1 MDSKYIITPSGTFV
15 STDELYHWGIK
26 GMKWG
31 VRRYQN
37 PDGSLTAKGRKR
49 YTNPDGSLNEKGKK
63 FYAKETERLKAE
75 RKTLSAQKRTNAK
88 LSKLDQMR
96 KENESIKEQLDG
108 KKLKKPDESTAT
120 NVKFKAAEDMDD
132 KELQT
137 RLNRLNNENNYN
149 KIMADRGYV
158 QIDKFSDMDMK
169 IAELKKQKEYLQLQK
184 DVNDLTPKK
193 VSKGKQIMD
202 TLMNKVIAP
211 AATNAGKA
219 VLEKYLTEAGMNA
232 VSKSLK
238 KETDKIG
245 KTVTESTE
253 RVKQKEAK
261 KEAKQAEKQAEK
273 QAKKEAKQAAK
284 EAKKE
289 AKSSTDKDD
298 QVFEGVVEDNPN
310 YSKKSSSGSNSSKSN
325 TIIDAE
331 WWSYVGDSSVTSM
344 TTTKSNSSGRSYVS
358 GYLDTPIR
366 NLPSSNIAGYLPA
379 PKDDD

>member
-1 MDSKYIITPSGTFV
+1 MDSKYVITSSGTFI
-15 STDELYHWGIK
+15 SADELYHHGII

-31 VRRYQN
+31 RRRYQN
-37 PDGSLTAKGRKR
+37 PDGSLTAAGRKR
-49 YTNPDGSLNEKGKK
+49 YTDSDGNLNEKGKK
-63 FYAKETERLKAE
+63 YYAKETERLKAE
-75 RKTLSAQKRTNAK
+75 KATLANQKRTSAK
-88 LSKLDQMR
+88 LSKLDAMR

-108 KKLKKPDESTAT
+108 KQPKKPDESTAT
-120 NVKFKAAEDMDD
+120 NVKFKAVEDMDD

-184 DVNDLTPKK
+184 DVKDLTPKK

-202 TLMNKVIAP
+202 TLMDKVIAP

-238 KETDKIG
+238 KETDKID
-245 KTVTESTE
+245 KTIKESTK

-261 KEAKQAEKQAEK
+261 KEAKQAEKQA
-273 QAKKEAKQAAK
+273 AK

-289 AKSSTDKDD
+289 AKSSTNKYE
-298 QVFEGVVEDNPN
+298 QTFEGIVEDNPN
-310 YSKKSSSGSNSSKSN
+310 YSKKSSRSSSSSKSKTVVDMESWPALN
-325 TIIDAE
+325 
-331 WWSYVGDSSVTSM
+331 SGVTSM
-344 TTTKSNSSGRSYVS
+344 TTSRNTSSGKSYVTS
-358 GYLDTPIR
+358 HLNAPVSS
-366 NLPSSNIAGYLPA
+366 LPSPNIAGYLPA

>member
-1 MDSKYIITPSGTFV
+1 MDSKYIITSSGTFI
-15 STDELYHWGIK
+15 SADELYHHGVI

-31 VRRYQN
+31 RRRYQN
-37 PDGSLTAKGRKR
+37 PDGSLTAAGRKR
-49 YTNPDGSLNEKGKK
+49 YTDSDGNLNEKGKK
-63 FYAKETERLKAE
+63 YYAKETERLKAE
-75 RKTLSAQKRTNAK
+75 RKTLSTQKRTNAK

-108 KKLKKPDESTAT
+108 KQPKKPDEFTAT
-120 NVKFKAAEDMDD
+120 NVKFKAVEDMDD

-184 DVNDLTPKK
+184 DVKDLTPKK
-193 VSKGKQIMD
+193 VSKGKQILD
-202 TLMNKVIAP
+202 TLMDKVIAP

-238 KETDKIG
+238 KETDKID
-245 KTVTESTE
+245 KTIKKSTE
-253 RVKQKEAK
+253 KVKEKEAK

-289 AKSSTDKDD
+289 AKSSTNKDD
-298 QVFEGVVEDNPN
+298 QVFEGIVEDIPN
-310 YSKKSSSGSNSSKSN
+310 YSKKSSRSSNSSKSN
-325 TIIDAE
+325 TVFDTEGYTIN
-331 WWSYVGDSSVTSM
+331 DSPITSL
-344 TTTKSNSSGRSYVS
+344 TTTRNTSSGRSYIS
-358 GYLDTPIR
+358 GYLNAPVSS
-366 NLPSSNIAGYLPA
+366 LPSPNIAGYLPA